1 MNDNE
6 FPKNKITG
14 EPYMSPEEKTE
25 NARNFRVN
33 AWIFGGGLG
42 GLIVYVSIMKWLGWL
57 SPK

>member
-57 SPK
+57 